1 MDSIFI
7 DKWPHYIIN
16 LMSNTELVRQ
26 SGEVTSLPG
35 GSYITSPA
43 DRDGFTLRCTDQ
55 ENDDWPV
62 EGDKVKIKEIRPI
75 CESIGANSGS
85 LFSSV

>member
-43 DRDGFTLRCTDQ
+43 DRDGFSVRCTEQ
-55 ENDDWPV
+55 RHSDWPYEV
-62 EGDKVKIKEIRPI
+62 DLVNTKVIRPH
-75 CESIGANSGS
+75 CESHQ
-85 LFSSV
+85 V